1 MCPVRPF
8 LRARGWLAGGEPHDR
23 PREAGRRQEPRCGST
38 RAGAS
43 RPHPRLLSGALGS
56 LAPLLPS
63 PVAARGADHTQPR
76 FGTTFLGD
84 ARGWGGPSL
93 RLHHA
98 DEHVEGDAMS
108 VAVATELGLEPV

>member
-56 LAPLLPS
+56 LEPLLPS

-84 ARGWGGPSL
+84 IRGWGP
-93 RLHHA
+93 
-98 DEHVEGDAMS
+98 
-108 VAVATELGLEPV
+108 